1 MKKLIPIRRLAPPAD
16 GTLNA
21 DRASNKKIDMG
32 TFKNGLIAL
41 FKEKTG
47 HAIAKEGLMKKLIP
61 IRRLAP
67 PADGTLNA
75 DRASN
80 KKLDMATFKHG
91 LMALFKA
98 KKS

>member
-1 MKKLIPIRRLAPPAD
+1 M
-16 GTLNA
+16 
-21 DRASNKKIDMG
+21 
-32 TFKNGLIAL
+32 IAL

-75 DRASN
+75 DRES
-80 KKLDMATFKHG
+80 KKKIDMGTFKDG
-91 LMALFKA
+91 VIDVFKA
-98 KKS
+98 MTGHAIAKEGPM